1 MAALAGQVA
10 ILSGG
15 LGDIGQ
21 ACAVE
26 LARRGA
32 DIAVGDLRLD
42 DRVERLRDEVEGLGR
57 RFRFDEADVTSE
69 EQIADWL
76 TAVEETLGTVTLGIC
91 NAAIVEMVDFARLTG
106 DAWRRHLDVNLTGSF
121 FLANGVARR
130 LVERKKKGRI
140 VFLGSWAAEQVH
152 RHIPAYCVSKA
163 GIRML
168 CRSMALEYAQN
179 DILVNEV
186 APGIVSAGLSRQLH
200 EEDTGLQDEMIRHIP
215 TERIMTAGDVARLVA
230 WLCDPE
236 NNHMTGAVLQGD
248 GGISL
253 VSAAERHSSGP
264 AQETKRSL
272 AEVAN
277 GKA

>member
-10 ILSGG
+10 ILSGA

-32 DIAVGDLRLD
+32 DVAVGDLQFD
-42 DRVERLRDEVEGLGR
+42 DRVKRLRDEVEGLGC
-57 RFRFDEADVTSE
+57 RFRFDEADVTDE
-69 EQIADWL
+69 GQVADWL
-76 TAVEETLGTVTLGIC
+76 TVVEETLGTATLGIC
-91 NAAIVEMVDFARLTG
+91 NAAIVEQLDFSQLTA
-106 DAWRRHLDVNLTGSF
+106 DAWRQHLDVNLTGTF

-130 LVERKKKGRI
+130 LVEQKKPGRI
-140 VFLGSWAAEQVH
+140 VFLGSWAAEHVH

-163 GIRML
+163 GVRML
-168 CRSMALEYAQN
+168 CRSMALEYAQHE
-179 DILVNEV
+179 ILVNEV
-186 APGIVSAGLSRQLH
+186 APGIVNAGLSRQLL

-215 TERIMTAGDVARLVA
+215 TGRIMTAGDVARLVA

-236 NNHMTGAVLQGD
+236 NNHMTGAVLQSD

-253 VSAAERHSSGP
+253 VSATERHSS
-264 AQETKRSL
+264 
-272 AEVAN
+272 EVTL
-277 GKA
+277 KT